1 MSDTLWQSTLCE
13 VQGLLPLN
21 ERDAQSRSDAVGAI
35 ETDAESSLRKDATST
50 HFTASAFV
58 FDQKLE
64 WVALCYHRKGQFW
77 VQPGGHLE
85 PGDDSIEGAA
95 MRELREETG
104 VLVGDVRIVG
114 TLDLD
119 SHALGDGFG
128 RCARHLDF
136 GVAALLRAVD
146 LPELSLS
153 DESEELIWAQVA
165 ELPENCAPGLA
176 ERIRFMCERVSAA

>member
-1 MSDTLWQSTLCE
+1 MSNMLWQSTLRE
-13 VQGLLPLN
+13 VRGLLPLN
-21 ERDAQSRSDAVGAI
+21 ERDAQSKSDAVRAI
-35 ETDAESSLRKDATST
+35 ESDAESSLRKEATST

-58 FDQKLE
+58 FDEKLE

-85 PGDDSIEGAA
+85 PGDESIEDAA

-104 VLVGDVRIVG
+104 VAVGAVRIMG
-114 TLDLD
+114 PLDLD

-136 GVAALLRAVD
+136 GVAAVLRAAD

-153 DESEELIWAQVA
+153 DESEELIWAKIA

-176 ERIRFMCERVSAA
+176 ERIRFMRERLLAA